1 VGAEI
6 RLRVRGPMLGGQEA
20 CMHAC
25 MVIACVMRRKATR
38 GAPLAAVSFRN
49 APVDD
54 ALVTMSSSAAVL
66 FDVVVVALEEA
77 PRDEEEKERSVE

>member
-1 VGAEI
+1 
-6 RLRVRGPMLGGQEA
+6 
-20 CMHAC
+20 MHAC

>member
-1 VGAEI
+1 
-6 RLRVRGPMLGGQEA
+6 MLGGQEA

-66 FDVVVVALEEA
+66 FDVVVVVALEEA